1 MNNLIALI
9 PARSGSK
16 RIPHKNIK
24 RLGKHPLLAYTIEV
38 ARQSGI
44 FDEIYVS
51 TDSAEIVD
59 IARYYGAI
67 AIIRPEK
74 YALDNSPDIEWIQHV
89 LRLFAYP
96 PDYFAILR
104 PTNPFRTPKMLQ
116 HAWDTYDKGC
126 WLKGIEKATEHPF
139 KMWVFDGKYQY
150 QITSD
155 VKNLHALPT
164 QTLPTFWVQNGSIE
178 IRPTDDLEPEEKQL
192 FLMDDLQ
199 GYDLNSE
206 KDWVYAEWLIAN
218 GKVKLIEIDKEP
230 YEDNH

>member
-24 RLGKHPLLAYTIEV
+24 RLGSHPLLAYTIEV

-74 YALDNSPDIEWIQHV
+74 YALDNSPDIEWIKDA
-89 LRLFAYP
+89 LTLFALP

-104 PTNPFRTPKMLQ
+104 PTNPFRTPEMLQ
-116 HAWDTYDKGC
+116 RVWNKYKKDY
-126 WLKGIEKATEHPF
+126 WLKGVEPVGQHPE
-139 KMWVFDGKYQY
+139 KMWNKAEYGLIHNYVGSRRHDQ
-150 QITSD
+150 
-155 VKNLHALPT
+155 
-164 QTLPTFWVQNGSIE
+164 QTNTLDEVYVQNGSIE
-178 IRPTDDLEPEEKQL
+178 IRPTDNLRPCNIQPYFTK
-192 FLMDDLQ
+192 
-199 GYDLNSE
+199 GYEGLDINTE
-206 KDWVYAEWLIAN
+206 RDWVYAEWLIAN
-218 GKVKLIEIDKEP
+218 GKVKLIKIDKEP